1 MTAGTHDSGTQTPA
15 VLIESPALDGAETSY
30 TFPTQKLKRKQT
42 QEGRTPLVL
51 VACGSFSPITFLHLR
66 MFEMASDF
74 VRFNTDFEVCA
85 GYLSPVSDAYKK
97 VGLAPGYHRVNM
109 CSRAVEQSSWLMVD
123 PYETVNTNENGQ
135 PQYVPTAKVL
145 QHFDHEINTVL
156 GGIEGADGQMKK
168 ARIALLAGADLVMSM
183 GEPGLWAPKDL
194 DTILGC
200 YGAFIIER
208 SGTDIDEA
216 LASLR
221 QYEKNI
227 WVIGQVIQND
237 ISSTK
242 VRLFLKKDLSV
253 RYLIPD
259 PVVEYIEEH
268 GLFQEPNPNKS
279 RSRTPEVAP
288 ARPSSPKPVKG

>member
-1 MTAGTHDSGTQTPA
+1 MTSGSIDSGTQTPSA
-15 VLIESPALDGAETSY
+15 HIEQSPLDGAQTPY
-30 TFPTQKLKRKQT
+30 TFPTHKLKRRQT
-42 QEGRTPLVL
+42 QPGKTPLVL
-51 VACGSFSPITFLHLR
+51 VACGSFSPITYLHLR

-97 VGLAPGYHRVNM
+97 VGLAPGHHRVNM
-109 CSRAVEQSSWLMVD
+109 CSRAVEHSPWLMVD
-123 PYETVNTNENGQ
+123 PYETVNCDENGQ

-145 QHFDHEINTVL
+145 RHFDHEINTVL
-156 GGIEGADGQMKK
+156 GGIEGTDGQMRK

-194 DTILGC
+194 DTILGQ

-221 QYEKNI
+221 QYEHNI
-227 WVIGQVIQND
+227 WVISQVIQND

-259 PVVEYIEEH
+259 PVYIEEH
-268 GLFQEPNPNKS
+268 GLFQEPKPNKS
-279 RSRTPEVAP
+279 RDNTPDVTAGPSNQKP
-288 ARPSSPKPVKG
+288 AKG